1 MLQIELKPNTWNYN
15 GSFNKR
21 RNGRKRRNCVKELIG
36 QLVLN
41 SNIASYTQK
50 VTQRSNAPLKQF
62 KVYMLYMPYL
72 SSYIIDVINVYVRS
86 NCSKCVIWVWGTLCL
101 WQFPHYVINIIIC
114 INCILTTLI
123 GSAALSLLYMDAS
136 HIEPRDSRE
145 LNQSFLLCKFL
156 VFLLQKLY
164 ILGHIYCVSVTFSK
178 KIQKK
183 IL

>member
-86 NCSKCVIWVWGTLCL
+86 NCSKCVIWVWGTLCI
-101 WQFPHYVINIIIC
+101 WQFPHYVFNIKC
-114 INCILTTLI
+114 MNCILTTLI

-145 LNQSFLLCKFL
+145 LNQ
-156 VFLLQKLY
+156 
-164 ILGHIYCVSVTFSK
+164 
-178 KIQKK
+178 
-183 IL
+183 